1 MKRKKLLLAM
11 LLSMLAFDLS
21 AYDFEMDGIYYNY
34 KNGSSGSSV
43 SVTYKRVDYYDYG
56 GSYYIS
62 DYTGNVIIPESVTY
76 NGKSYSVTS
85 IDEYAFEDCTGL
97 TSVTI
102 PNSVTSIGNDAF
114 EGCTGL
120 TSVTIPNSVS
130 FIGSFA
136 FYECNSLTTI
146 TIPNSVTYIDYGAFE
161 GCKNISQVIVPVTD
175 FGDFC
180 SNSIIG
186 LIRSNIGAP
195 VMLIDNNGN
204 EITEYIIP
212 EGVTSIGN
220 SAFRNCTG
228 LTSVTIPSSVTS
240 IGDYAFQGCTSL
252 TSITIPRSV
261 TSIGDYALSGCTGLT
276 SVALFCEC
284 VDTWFSGYKSITE
297 VTCGEG
303 VKTIKDNAFNGC
315 TALQTINIGSTVDSI
330 GSRAFAGSDK
340 LTDVTC
346 KAVSIPETAKTAFEN
361 SYPEYADL
369 HVPSVS
375 VSAYQETAP
384 WNKFNHIIAITS
396 EVPDDAEQCA
406 TPTITYSKGMLSFR
420 CTTEGAECISSI
432 EDSDI
437 GTYSIGDVQLTVTYT
452 VSVYA
457 RKEGFKDSETATATL
472 CWIDVQPQTEGV
484 EVATNMQSI
493 EAVPVLIQTNGQ
505 VVSITGAAEGTEIA
519 IYDVAGKLVGS
530 SKASVGTTDI
540 CTTLHDKDIAIVKI
554 GSKSV
559 KVVMK

>member
-1 MKRKKLLLAM
+1 MTDIGWW
-11 LLSMLAFDLS
+11 AFS
-21 AYDFEMDGIYYNY
+21 
-34 KNGSSGSSV
+34 
-43 SVTYKRVDYYDYG
+43 
-56 GSYYIS
+56 
-62 DYTGNVIIPESVTY
+62 
-76 NGKSYSVTS
+76 
-85 IDEYAFEDCTGL
+85 DCTGL
-97 TSVTI
+97 TSITIPNSVTSIAHGTFYGCSGLTSITIPNSVTSIEDNAFFGCTGLTSITIPNSVTSIGGSAFYGCTGLTSITIPNSFSNCSGLTSITI
-102 PNSVTSIGNDAF
+102 PNSVTSIGN
-114 EGCTGL
+114 
-120 TSVTIPNSVS
+120 
-130 FIGSFA
+130 
-136 FYECNSLTTI
+136 
-146 TIPNSVTYIDYGAFE
+146 
-161 GCKNISQVIVPVTD
+161 
-175 FGDFC
+175 
-180 SNSIIG
+180 
-186 LIRSNIGAP
+186 
-195 VMLIDNNGN
+195 
-204 EITEYIIP
+204 
-212 EGVTSIGN
+212 
-220 SAFRNCTG
+220 
-228 LTSVTIPSSVTS
+228 
-240 IGDYAFQGCTSL
+240 YAFSYCTS
-252 TSITIPRSV
+252 
-261 TSIGDYALSGCTGLT
+261 LT

-303 VKTIKDNAFNGC
+303 VKTIMDNAFSGC
-315 TALQTINIGSTVDSI
+315 TALQTINIGSTVNSI
-330 GSRAFAGSDK
+330 GSKSFAGSEK
-340 LTDVTC
+340 LSDVTC
-346 KAVSIPETAKTAFEN
+346 KAVSIPETSRSAFEG

-384 WNKFNHIIAITS
+384 WNKFNHIIAITN

-437 GTYSIGDVQLTVTYT
+437 GTYSIDDVQLNVTYT

-457 RKEGFKDSETATATL
+457 RKEGFKDSEIATATL

-493 EAVPVLIQTNGQ
+493 EALPMLIQTNGQ

-530 SKASVGTTDI
+530 AKASVGTTDI
-540 CTTLHDKDIAIVKI
+540 CTTLRDKDIAIVKI